1 MARVLRGNIVNRYNN
16 RNIPKMEQHLYF
28 IAIEPP
34 QRISGEVRAFE
45 YDFAWRFGSFKAI
58 KAFPHITL
66 KIPFKL
72 ATSAEGALRSW
83 FRKLYRPVGPFPIE
97 LDGFGAFEYNR
108 VIFIQPKKSTPLLQ
122 LQHEVIR
129 SFHIHHPEIKISSLE
144 KNFHPHMTVAY
155 RDLAEPH
162 FASAWNE
169 YRHMRYRASFTTTEL
184 GLYRH
189 NTQQWERIATVQL

>member
-1 MARVLRGNIVNRYNN
+1 
-16 RNIPKMEQHLYF
+16 MEQHLYF

-34 QRISGEVRAFE
+34 RRISGEVRAFE
-45 YDFAWRFGSFKAI
+45 YDFAWRFGSFRALR
-58 KAFPHITL
+58 AFPHITL
-66 KIPFKL
+66 KIPFKF
-72 ATSAEGALRSW
+72 SSGRENALRSW
-83 FRKLYRPVGPFPIE
+83 FRKLYRPVGPFRIE
-97 LDGFGAFEYNR
+97 LDGFGAFVYNR

-144 KNFHPHMTVAY
+144 KNYLPHMTVAY

-162 FASAWNE
+162 FANAWKE
-169 YRHMRYRASFTTTEL
+169 YSQMPYRASFTTTEL

-189 NTQQWERIATVQL
+189 NRQQWERIAVVPL